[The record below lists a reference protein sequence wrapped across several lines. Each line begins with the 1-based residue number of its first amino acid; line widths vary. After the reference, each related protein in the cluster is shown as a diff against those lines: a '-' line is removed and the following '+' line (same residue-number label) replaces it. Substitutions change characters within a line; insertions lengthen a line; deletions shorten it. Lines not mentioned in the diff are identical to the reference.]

1 MRKLLLGII
10 GEIKKDSF
18 YPWWRSQGAF
28 LFISLSL
35 HMLII
40 LFLFHL
46 PLYSQQFSL
55 PKMIEVK
62 IIEEKNKVD
71 EIPKPKI
78 DPVPLLEKTKKVV
91 VTKLK
96 KAKPLE
102 EKITP
107 APNPVSQPEKVILDN
122 LDMELAKEYASW
134 SKEDESW
141 AKEKIMFPE
150 KNVDANTKDAPKPT
164 KAPQLAMAA
173 NSLPGEGMISEKT
186 TDSPALPG
194 VGSESRTTSSTSTG
208 SVWLEGGNYGK
219 GNIMRPPSG
228 NKDGDSKVG
237 DHPNIDKSPGLGYS
251 KVLGKKG
258 NDGSNFS
265 TFLGLARKKIEEAKR
280 YPWEAL
286 RRHWEG
292 KVILS
297 FWVDQKGEIRDI
309 KILQSSGYKIL
320 DEEAKATLLRA
331 SPLPIPPQMEED
343 SFKIEV
349 PILFRIE

>member
-10 GEIKKDSF
+10 GEIKKESF

-40 LFLFHL
+40 LFLSHL

-55 PKMIEVK
+55 PKIIEVK

-71 EIPKPKI
+71 EIPTPKN
-78 DPVPLLEKTKKVV
+78 DPIPLLQKAKKVV
-91 VTKLK
+91 ITKLK
-96 KAKPLE
+96 EANHLE

-107 APNPVSQPEKVILDN
+107 APNPISQSEKVILDN
-122 LDMELAKEYASW
+122 FDMELAKEYS
-134 SKEDESW
+134 SLPKEDESW

-150 KNVDANTKDAPKPT
+150 KNADADNEDTPQPT
-164 KAPQLAMAA
+164 NAAQLAMAT
-173 NSLPGEGMISEKT
+173 NSLSGEGMVSENT
-186 TDSPALPG
+186 TNSPALPG
-194 VGSESRTTSSTSTG
+194 AGGGSRIVSTLSKG
-208 SVWLEGGNYGK
+208 SVWLEGGNDGK
-219 GNIMRPPSG
+219 GNIMSPPSG
-228 NKDGDSKVG
+228 SKGGDGKV
-237 DHPNIDKSPGLGYS
+237 DNSPHIGQSLGRGYS

-258 NDGSNFS
+258 NDKGNLS
-265 TFLGLARKKIEEAKR
+265 TFLGMARKKIEEAKR

-309 KILQSSGYKIL
+309 KILQSSGYKVL

-331 SPLPIPPQMEED
+331 SPLPVPPQMEED